1 MLHAGESDE
10 GGKKVEHEGRIGAW
24 NDGNAPAWTVAWVGG
39 FPSSLALGPL
49 AKDESEI
56 FFIVRPRLVGLQTL
70 IPNSK
75 LLLQWELAPVRVGHL
90 SKVFGYISAPDLQK
104 KKKQEKK

>member
-1 MLHAGESDE
+1 MRGRVTR

-56 FFIVRPRLVGLQTL
+56 F
-70 IPNSK
+70 
-75 LLLQWELAPVRVGHL
+75 LLLGPVW
-90 SKVFGYISAPDLQK
+90 
-104 KKKQEKK
+104 